1 MCCLDLVAGLRRLVA
16 AVTGLALKVVG
27 WWRRRA
33 WPAHVDRVATDPV
46 YAAAAAAILAGMLG
60 VLPPRE
66 VLVAV
71 LAAAISLLLRS
82 RPDDGGPSDGFVD
95 PEGLM

>member
-1 MCCLDLVAGLRRLVA
+1 MLSRTGPVVRRLAA
-16 AVTGLALKVVG
+16 AVTGLAMKLVG
-27 WWRRRA
+27 RWRGA

-71 LAAAISLLLRS
+71 LAAAISVLLRS
-82 RPDDGGPSDGFVD
+82 RPDDWRPLKGPSTRRG
-95 PEGLM
+95 